1 MRAGWKTITL
11 NEACIQMNGIWKG
24 TKEPLVPAKVLRT
37 TNFSKDCRIK
47 LDDLAIIDVEKK
59 KLDARR
65 LQRGDIIVE
74 KSGGGPKQPV
84 GRVILFDMDDDDY
97 SFCNFTSA
105 LRIKDKE
112 QLDYNYLHKYLIYL
126 YFEGKTEKYQS
137 NLVGFRN
144 LDFKGY
150 VGIEVPYPSLPEQQH
165 IVAVLDRE
173 FAKIDTLKANA
184 KKSLQ
189 AAKDLFVML
198 LDTTFDRIESA
209 EPLGHLVSIINGYAF
224 KSEDFNK
231 FNPVKSIKITNVGT
245 GEFVETED
253 ANLPQSFLDEK
264 KEFAVHS
271 GDIVFALT
279 RTVIAGGLKVAII
292 PESYNNALLNQRVAA
307 ISVDNVIQRQYLFYF
322 FQTTFV
328 KNYILK
334 NVNTLMQP
342 NLSVKDLRAMPV
354 KVSKSNQQTMPWVV
368 SFLNTCGADCRK
380 IQENYQKTLALCDD
394 LKQSLLRK
402 AFNGEL

>member
-11 NEACIQMNGIWKG
+11 NDACIQMNGIWKG

-37 TNFSKDCRIK
+37 SNFSKDCRIK

-112 QLDYNYLHKYLIYL
+112 QLDFNYIHKYLTYL
-126 YFEGKTEKYQS
+126 YFEGETEKYQS

-150 VGIEVPYPSLPEQQH
+150 VGIEVPYPSLPEQQR
-165 IVAVLDRE
+165 IVDILDQE
-173 FAKIDTLKANA
+173 FAKIDALKANA
-184 KKSLQ
+184 EKSLQ
-189 AAKDLFVML
+189 AAKDLFQATLKKELEPKEGWGIKKAGDIFEMTDFVSNGSFASLRENVEYLDHPDYAVLVRLADYSNGFDSSKFVYVSKQSYDFLAKSKLFGGEIIMSNVGSVGKSFICPDLGCPMTIGPNVVLIRSKNNAFYQYYFQTEEFQKKL
-198 LDTTFDRIESA
+198 LGISSQAT
-209 EPLGHLVSIINGYAF
+209 LL
-224 KSEDFNK
+224 KFNK
-231 FNPVKSIKITNVGT
+231 TNFKTLDAPVPPTR
-245 GEFVETED
+245 EQD
-253 ANLPQSFLDEK
+253 AIVSRLD
-264 KEFAVHS
+264 V
-271 GDIVFALT
+271 
-279 RTVIAGGLKVAII
+279 
-292 PESYNNALLNQRVAA
+292 LN
-307 ISVDNVIQRQYLFYF
+307 DKCKYL
-322 FQTTFV
+322 Q
-328 KNYILK
+328 K
-334 NVNTLMQP
+334 
-342 NLSVKDLRAMPV
+342 
-354 KVSKSNQQTMPWVV
+354 
-368 SFLNTCGADCRK
+368 
-380 IQENYQKTLALCDD
+380 NYQKTLALCDD